1 MFIDVQSVNRDHVAM
16 TAQIYLDHL
25 ASTPLDPSVLAAMLP
40 WLDPTA
46 AGNPHAATH
55 RAGWRAAEAVEQA
68 RGQVAALIRARP
80 GEIVFTSG
88 ATEANNLALLGA
100 VPEGWPVAASAIEHA
115 SITAC
120 LPVLAARGHPIHVLP
135 VDDIG
140 RLDLVALEAVLF
152 RGPAFVSMMS
162 ANNEIGTIQPLAEI
176 GALCRRHGAILHSD
190 AVQSPTTT
198 TLGIDLLSLSAHKL
212 YGPMGI
218 GALFV
223 RDGLALTPLLQGGGQ
238 QEGRRPGTVPV
249 ALAIGFGAAC
259 ALVAER
265 RDADALRIAGLRER
279 LWAGL
284 AAALPGIRRNSP
296 AENCLPGCLNIA
308 IPGIDAADLLLGL
321 PDLAVATGSACA
333 SGSGLPS
340 AVLTA
345 IGLSPEL
352 AHASLRF
359 GLGRG
364 TTEAEI
370 DRAAALLADAVRE
383 SNPAPG

>member
-1 MFIDVQSVNRDHVAM
+1 MSGIPL
-16 TAQIYLDHL
+16 YLDHL
-25 ASTPLDPSVLAAMLP
+25 ASTPLDPTVLAAMLP
-40 WLDPTA
+40 WLDPAA

-55 RAGWRAAEAVEQA
+55 RAGWRAAEAIEQA
-68 RGQVAALIRARP
+68 RGQVAALIGARP

-100 VPEGWPVAASAIEHA
+100 VPKGWPVAVSAIEHA
-115 SITAC
+115 SVTAC

-140 RLDLVALEAVLF
+140 RMDLAALEAVL
-152 RGPAFVSMMS
+152 RHSPALVSVMS

-176 GALCRRHGAILHSD
+176 GSLCRRHGAILHSD
-190 AVQSPTTT
+190 AVQSPSTAALDVRA
-198 TLGIDLLSLSAHKL
+198 LGIDLLSLSAHKL

-218 GALFV
+218 GALFGC
-223 RDGLALTPLLQGGGQ
+223 DGLALAPLLHGGGQ

-249 ALAIGFGAAC
+249 VLAVGFGAAC
-259 ALVAER
+259 ALAAER
-265 RDADALRIAGLRER
+265 RAADSVRIAGLRHR

-284 AAALPGIRRNSP
+284 SAALPGIRRNSP
-296 AENCLPGCLNIA
+296 AEGSLPGCLNVA
-308 IPGIDAADLLLGL
+308 LPGLDAADLLLGL
-321 PDLAVATGSACA
+321 PELAVATGSACA

-364 TTEAEI
+364 TTEEEI
-370 DRAAALLADAVRE
+370 DRAVALLVEAIRHLKE
-383 SNPAPG
+383 S